1 MYDKRTMKDSKW
13 VGIVVRQLPYGK
25 DIKYDILSTFND
37 QLIKYSKVL
46 KIQIP
51 LIDQS
56 NVSPIYEI

>member
-1 MYDKRTMKDSKW
+1 MKDSKW